1 MKSVRVMILGA
12 FFFSFVGGVHAKPF
26 LLPFLLGGIESA
38 ERVLKRKRE
47 AERERQK
54 SFLLFSV
61 LLSL

>member
-1 MKSVRVMILGA
+1 
-12 FFFSFVGGVHAKPF
+12 

-54 SFLLFSV
+54 SCLLFSV